1 MWEPASSWCLPGS
14 AHASERWAQVHGE
27 PMSSQDPLLEARL
40 QREARFHDAKYSGA
54 DLYPRHYAARPTQYV
69 YTQMRDGL
77 GDLHGK
83 RVLEY
88 GCGEGWITRDLARLG
103 GQVCAFDISPQ
114 AAENTKR
121 LLAAEGLL
129 ERCSVDV
136 MPAESLLYEPESFD
150 VAVGFAII
158 HHLDLVK
165 ALAEL
170 HRVLK
175 PGGVGY
181 FAEPLAT
188 NPLIELYRR
197 MTPQFRT
204 TDEQPLVLSRLPSLL
219 SSFRSFE
226 HREFYLTALAAV
238 AMTYAPGGSRVFPA
252 LSAPLHR
259 LDQALLRAVPRR
271 GAWAWYTLL
280 KITK

>member
-1 MWEPASSWCLPGS
+1 
-14 AHASERWAQVHGE
+14 
-27 PMSSQDPLLEARL
+27 MSSQDPLLAARL
-40 QREARFHDAKYSGA
+40 QREAQFHDAKYGGA
-54 DLYPRHYAARPTQYV
+54 ELYPRHYAARPTQYV
-69 YTQMRDGL
+69 YAQLRACL

-88 GCGEGWITRDLARLG
+88 GCGERWITRDLARMG

-114 AAENTKR
+114 AAQNTR
-121 LLAAEGLL
+121 GVLAAEGLL
-129 ERCSVDV
+129 DRCRVEV
-136 MPAESLLYEPESFD
+136 MPAESLVYEPQSFD

-188 NPLIELYRR
+188 NPLIQLYRR

-204 TDEQPLVLSRLPSLL
+204 ADERPLVLSQLPSLL

-238 AMTYAPGGSRVFPA
+238 ALTYAPGGSRLFPA

-259 LDQALLRAVPRR
+259 LDQALLRANPRL

-280 KITK
+280 RITR

>member
-1 MWEPASSWCLPGS
+1 MWEPEGPT
-14 AHASERWAQVHGE
+14 QVHSE
-27 PMSSQDPLLEARL
+27 LMSSRDPLLETRL
-40 QREARFHDAKYSGA
+40 QREAQFHDAKYSGG
-54 DLYPRHYAARPTQYV
+54 DLYPRHYAAWPTQYV
-69 YTQMRDGL
+69 YTQMRDCL
-77 GDLHGK
+77 GDLHGQ

-103 GQVCAFDISPQ
+103 GKVCAFDISPQ

-121 LLAAEGLL
+121 VLAAESLL
-129 ERCSVDV
+129 DRCSVDV
-136 MPAESLLYEPESFD
+136 MPAERLVYEPESFD

-175 PGGVGY
+175 PGGVAY

-188 NPLIELYRR
+188 NPLIQLYRR

-204 TDEQPLVLSRLPSLL
+204 ADERPLVLSQLPSLL

-238 AMTYAPGGSRVFPA
+238 AMTYAPGGSRLFPA

-259 LDQALLRAVPRR
+259 LDQALLRAIPRL
-271 GAWAWYTLL
+271 GSWAWYTLL

>member
-1 MWEPASSWCLPGS
+1 MPRAVEESRDQRGRRSP
-14 AHASERWAQVHGE
+14 QE
-27 PMSSQDPLLEARL
+27 PMNGQDPLLEARL
-40 QREARFHDAKYSGA
+40 KREAQFHDTKYGGGN
-54 DLYPRHYAARPTQYV
+54 LYPRHYAALPTQYV
-69 YTQMRDGL
+69 YTQMRDCL

-103 GQVCAFDISPQ
+103 GNVCAFDISPQ

-121 LLAAEGLL
+121 VLAAENLL
-129 ERCSVDV
+129 DRCSVDV
-136 MPAESLLYEPESFD
+136 MPAERLVYEPESFD
-150 VAVGFAII
+150 IAVGFAII

-181 FAEPLAT
+181 FAEPLAM
-188 NPLIELYRR
+188 NPLIQLYRR

-204 TDEQPLVLSRLPSLL
+204 PDEQPLVLGRLPSLL

-226 HREFYLTALAAV
+226 HREFYLTALGAV
-238 AMTYAPGGSRVFPA
+238 ALTYVPGGVRLFPL

-259 LDQALLRAVPRR
+259 VDRAVLRLFPRL
-271 GAWAWYTLL
+271 GSWAWYTVL

>member
-1 MWEPASSWCLPGS
+1 MWEPEGPT
-14 AHASERWAQVHGE
+14 QVHSE
-27 PMSSQDPLLEARL
+27 LMSSRDPLLETRL
-40 QREARFHDAKYSGA
+40 QREAQFHDAKYSGG
-54 DLYPRHYAARPTQYV
+54 DLYPRHYAAWPTQYV
-69 YTQMRDGL
+69 YTQMRDCL
-77 GDLHGK
+77 GDLHGQ

-103 GQVCAFDISPQ
+103 GKVCAFDISPQ

-121 LLAAEGLL
+121 VLAAESLL
-129 ERCSVDV
+129 DRCSVDV
-136 MPAESLLYEPESFD
+136 MPAERLVYESESFD

-158 HHLDLVK
+158 HHLDLGK

-175 PGGVGY
+175 PGAVGY

-188 NPLIELYRR
+188 NPLIQLYRR

-204 TDEQPLVLSRLPSLL
+204 ADEQPLVLSQLPSLL

-238 AMTYAPGGSRVFPA
+238 AMTYAPGGSRLFPA

-259 LDQALLRAVPRR
+259 LDHALLRAIPRL
-271 GAWAWYTLL
+271 GSWAWYTLL